1 MDYDETKYVNVSKL
15 DVKDFTKLLEQTK
28 GEVYLID
35 DKDNKINLKSKLS
48 QLIGLSNIIEAGK
61 ISNAKFYFKDPV
73 TGIRPAP
80 RHNKGGRRSGYSGRN
95 G

>member
-61 ISNAKFYFKDPV
+61 ISNAKFYFKDPEDSA
-73 TGIRPAP
+73 IFFRYNLYK
-80 RHNKGGRRSGYSGRN
+80 NKGDKTDA
-95 G
+95 